1 MEKTGDDPAKAP
13 SKETVKTINFNEIYR
28 FDPKDIVPD
37 ITVSRY
43 SNMAYIQVTQR
54 DVYIDFLELP
64 GIKRDGKMVVNGT
77 RIYMSHVAAQK
88 LAEALGTVL
97 DQVHTKGGMERFS
110 PQAGKIKKKP
120 I

>member
-64 GIKRDGKMVVNGT
+64 GIKKDQKMMVNGT
-77 RIYMSHVAAQK
+77 RIFMSHIAAQR
-88 LAEALGTVL
+88 LAEALGGVL
-97 DQVHTKGGMERFS
+97 AQVHEKGGMERFA
-110 PQAGKIKKKP
+110 PKKGKKP
-120 I
+120 LDR